1 MAANFFSKLLQ
12 AALDETVA
20 QAAKFEEMRQAG
32 GNYGEEGFQPSK
44 GKDGERRSRMFAG
57 RKEGRGRRDR
67 GDAGRGGQTA
77 AAVSTFVSNRTTA
90 SGGAATLVDVGAE
103 VEDLKAKGHTVDD
116 DANALAQV
124 GSLSLFPSLAHTRA
138 RSLSL
143 TRACSHAHA
152 NALAQEVAAILAL
165 NPTVSPTQKRAFV
178 RRFIK
183 NSARADEEFKQVLEM

>member
-1 MAANFFSKLLQ
+1 
-12 AALDETVA
+12 
-20 QAAKFEEMRQAG
+20 
-32 GNYGEEGFQPSK
+32 
-44 GKDGERRSRMFAG
+44 MFAG

-67 GDAGRGGQTA
+67 GDAARGGQTA
-77 AAVSTFVSNRTTA
+77 AAVSTFVSNRTTS

-103 VEDLKAKGHTVDD
+103 VEALKAKGHTVDD
-116 DANALAQV
+116 DANTLAQV
-124 GSLSLFPSLAHTRA
+124 GSLSASLSRSHALSHTHTHARA
-138 RSLSL
+138 RSL
-143 TRACSHAHA
+143 THA